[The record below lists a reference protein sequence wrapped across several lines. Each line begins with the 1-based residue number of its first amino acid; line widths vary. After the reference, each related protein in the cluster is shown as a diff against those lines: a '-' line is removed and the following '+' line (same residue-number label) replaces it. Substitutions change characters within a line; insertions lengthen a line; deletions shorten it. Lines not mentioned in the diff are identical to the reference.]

1 MALQRL
7 RGLEGKTE
15 DFEMLLRGVLVQF
28 LVRSLCVECGG
39 EGCEDCYGEGYAG
52 RTVVSEIARVFNPQ
66 DVRRMMSTDP
76 KDKYWSPLW
85 QDIEAKLLSGVT
97 DGREVYRTFRSE
109 ENTSELQSL
118 MRISYAVFCL
128 KKKKNKEHTTNI

>member
-7 RGLEGKTE
+7 RGLEVKTE

-76 KDKYWSPLW
+76 KDTYW
-85 QDIEAKLLSGVT
+85 
-97 DGREVYRTFRSE
+97 RSE
-109 ENTSELQSL
+109 ERRVGKEWVSTGRSRWSP
-118 MRISYAVFCL
+118 YH
-128 KKKKNKEHTTNI
+128 KKKKK